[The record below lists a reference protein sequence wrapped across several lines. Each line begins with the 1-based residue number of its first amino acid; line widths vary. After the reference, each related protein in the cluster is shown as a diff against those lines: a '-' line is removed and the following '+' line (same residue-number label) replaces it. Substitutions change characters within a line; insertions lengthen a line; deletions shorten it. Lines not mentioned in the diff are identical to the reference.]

1 MERKIGLETSSIIP
15 LLELTPR
22 TFPLQCEIKKAMREN
37 VKFVT
42 DKYSVIEAKQQ
53 IIKSYESALRSLDKT
68 KDIADRRRIQNK
80 AELAIIFI
88 KTLAENWYGRE
99 ETLRWSDITLGVS
112 ANGDEFFVELRDK
125 IDKRKEDYLRILRED
140 SDTLSINASQM
151 KSYWVSPEF
160 EENLR
165 VEVRIIENK
174 MSLKEFFDMLQ
185 PTINKLYREKITI
198 NDIVDLYHLF
208 SLHYDGGIREIW
220 SCNQQF
226 VKKHEKYLKNLD
238 NELGVLFKHTRIK
251 RIK

>member
-1 MERKIGLETSSIIP
+1 MERKIGLETSSIMP

-22 TFPLQCEIKKAMREN
+22 TFPLQREIKKAMRKN

-53 IIKSYESALRSLDKT
+53 IIKSYESALRSLDKAR
-68 KDIADRRRIQNK
+68 DIAYRRRIQNK

-99 ETLRWSDITLGVS
+99 ETLRWSDTTLGVS

-125 IDKRKEDYLRILRED
+125 ISEKKESYLRILS
-140 SDTLSINASQM
+140 SDTLSIDASQM

-165 VEVRIIENK
+165 IRSENNRK
-174 MSLKEFFDMLQ
+174 QNEF
-185 PTINKLYREKITI
+185 
-198 NDIVDLYHLF
+198 
-208 SLHYDGGIREIW
+208 
-220 SCNQQF
+220 
-226 VKKHEKYLKNLD
+226 
-238 NELGVLFKHTRIK
+238 K
-251 RIK
+251 RIF

>member
-1 MERKIGLETSSIIP
+1 MERKIGLETSSIMP

-22 TFPLQCEIKKAMREN
+22 TFPLQREIKKAMRKN

-53 IIKSYESALRSLDKT
+53 IIKSYESALRSLDKA
-68 KDIADRRRIQNK
+68 KDIANRRRIQNK

-99 ETLRWSDITLGVS
+99 ETLRWSDTTLGVS

-140 SDTLSINASQM
+140 SDTLSIDASQM

-165 VEVRIIENK
+165 IRSENNRK
-174 MSLKEFFDMLQ
+174 QNEF
-185 PTINKLYREKITI
+185 
-198 NDIVDLYHLF
+198 
-208 SLHYDGGIREIW
+208 
-220 SCNQQF
+220 
-226 VKKHEKYLKNLD
+226 
-238 NELGVLFKHTRIK
+238 K
-251 RIK
+251 RIF